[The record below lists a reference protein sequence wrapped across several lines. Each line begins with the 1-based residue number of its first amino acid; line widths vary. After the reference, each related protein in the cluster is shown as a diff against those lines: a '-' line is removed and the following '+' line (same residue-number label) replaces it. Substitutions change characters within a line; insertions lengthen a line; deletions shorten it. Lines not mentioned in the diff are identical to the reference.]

1 MRTTLF
7 QRLIVGV
14 TTLAI
19 AAVAAHAYT
28 TGYKKVAPPTDPA
41 RVGIGYGPG
50 WVGLT
55 FDKAGR
61 AGGPIIGYLFY
72 AGLAG
77 ATETGHMDVYHTSDE
92 PAASVNTP
100 FAEGYAYGHFDG
112 CAWSYLDP
120 DGLNLVR
127 EGDHHSPP
135 CRTPTSY
142 QTKDIFCT
150 DSSDPLCNDG
160 LSADEFE
167 AGVWKSTRT
176 ATIASGGCDAYG
188 NVGANAIY
196 HGGHVVWANP
206 LGHIPSGT
214 VGVRYVTRLRGAAM
228 VKVAGLPYGMK
239 WAFVPRSC
247 LTP

>member
-1 MRTTLF
+1 MLITKIGVPCALLSDHNRARMRTTLF

-55 FDKAGR
+55 IDKAGR

-127 EGDHHSPP
+127 EGDHHSPLVGRP
-135 CRTPTSY
+135 PAIRPRT
-142 QTKDIFCT
+142 F
-150 DSSDPLCNDG
+150 
-160 LSADEFE
+160 SAP
-167 AGVWKSTRT
+167 
-176 ATIASGGCDAYG
+176 I
-188 NVGANAIY
+188 
-196 HGGHVVWANP
+196 VV
-206 LGHIPSGT
+206 I
-214 VGVRYVTRLRGAAM
+214 RFVTTG
-228 VKVAGLPYGMK
+228 
-239 WAFVPRSC
+239 
-247 LTP
+247 